1 MMRIGLFLLTNLA
14 VLVVASITLKLLGV
28 EHYLSGAGVNYT
40 SLLIFCAV
48 FGFVGS
54 FISLFMSKFM
64 AKSGTGTEIIEQ
76 PGSAEEQWL
85 LDTVAELSRE
95 AGIKM
100 PQVGIFPAH
109 EANAFATGWNKNDA
123 LVAVSTGLLER
134 FRQDEIRAVLAHE
147 IGHVANGDMV
157 TLALVQGVVNTFV
170 MFFARLA
177 AMAVDSFLSSD
188 DEESEE
194 ASGPGLGYFITTIVF
209 ELLFGVLAS
218 MVVAWFSRRRE
229 FRADETGAQ
238 LSSNHAM
245 IGALQ
250 RLKAEYEMPD
260 QLQGSLTAFGIRSQK
275 KTGFMEYFS
284 SHPPLDERIEA
295 LSRMR

>member
-14 VLVVASITLKLLGV
+14 VLVIASITLKLLGV

-54 FISLFMSKFM
+54 FISLFMSKWM
-64 AKSGTGTEIIEQ
+64 AKKGTGTVLIEQ
-76 PGSAEEQWL
+76 AQSAEEQWL

-95 AGIKM
+95 AGIKT
-100 PQVGIFPAH
+100 PEVGIFPAH

-134 FRQDEIRAVLAHE
+134 FRQEEIRAVLAHE

-188 DEESEE
+188 DEEES
-194 ASGPGLGYFITTIVF
+194 SGQGIGYFITVF
-209 ELLFGVLAS
+209 IFEILFGVLAS

-229 FRADETGAQ
+229 YRADEMGAR

-250 RLKAEYEMPD
+250 RLKAENEMPD

-275 KTGFMEYFS
+275 KSGFMEYFS

-295 LSRMR
+295 LSRMK